1 MKVLRSSLVREEG
14 NDCYIET
21 AVDIIEVFGNL
32 YLIVQV
38 VRVIGWANE
47 ITTRTE
53 TTTDYSVAME
63 IYKNFGG
70 KV

>member
-21 AVDIIEVFGNL
+21 AVDIIEVFGDM

-38 VRVIGWANE
+38 VRITGWVYD
-47 ITTRTE
+47 TTTKTE
-53 TTTDYSVAME
+53 TTTDYSKAME